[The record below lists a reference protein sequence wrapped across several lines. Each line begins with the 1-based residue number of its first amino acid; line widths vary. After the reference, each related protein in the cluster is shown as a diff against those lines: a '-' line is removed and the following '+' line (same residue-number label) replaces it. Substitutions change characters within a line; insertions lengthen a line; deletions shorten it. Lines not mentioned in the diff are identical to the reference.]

1 MVDPFLDPLDTAPV
15 EHPTPRSRQRNDA
28 WNQSSETF
36 QQIFNREL
44 EQEPTPIMMP
54 EALQVP
60 PINPRQPNNIPAPD
74 TQPSLENTEDNL
86 KFHVE
91 EEMLVPSPPES
102 FSQVVE
108 EATSTIAEEPIQ
120 PPIKNMARLMNVQV
134 HNRPPEKPSIS
145 RILPE
150 SSSPPTDLPKNE
162 EISEPEGVMYT
173 VQRGDTLSGIVLK
186 TLKKTGGDFNTG
198 DVYQMV
204 RLVAEYNRIQN
215 PNRIYVGNQVDLTPI
230 YSGQTIVE
238 EKPRQSA
245 WTGTLQVPVFGNIT
259 SEFGSRIHP
268 ILNNEQFHT
277 GIDISAP
284 TGTPV
289 LPVQP
294 GWITFSG
301 EKSGYGQVV
310 EIDHDDGTQSVY
322 AHLSQRRVEKGDRI
336 REGEFV
342 GLSGDTG
349 RSTGPHLHLEI
360 RQNGEPVDPL
370 LYFSRGQ
377 IENPLLIARR
387 E

>member
-1 MVDPFLDPLDTAPV
+1 MVDPFLDPLDMAPV
-15 EHPTPRSRQRNDA
+15 EHPTPRARQRNDA
-28 WNQSSETF
+28 WNQSNETF

-60 PINPRQPNNIPAPD
+60 PINPRQPNNIPVP
-74 TQPSLENTEDNL
+74 QNHPSLENTEDRM
-86 KFHVE
+86 KFPAEVE
-91 EEMLVPSPPES
+91 ATVPSSPES
-102 FSQVVE
+102 FSGIVE
-108 EATSTIAEEPIQ
+108 EATSTAAAETIK
-120 PPIKNMARLMNVQV
+120 PPIENMARLMNVQV
-134 HNRPPEKPSIS
+134 RNHPPEKPSIS
-145 RILPE
+145 RNLRE
-150 SSSPPTDLPKNE
+150 SSPPSDLPKNE
-162 EISEPEGVMYT
+162 EIMEPEGVMYT

-186 TLKKTGGDFNTG
+186 ALKKTGGNFSTG

-204 RLVAEYNRIQN
+204 RLVADYNQIKN
-215 PNRIYVGNQVDLTPI
+215 PNRIYVGNRVDLTPI

-294 GWITFSG
+294 GWIAFSG